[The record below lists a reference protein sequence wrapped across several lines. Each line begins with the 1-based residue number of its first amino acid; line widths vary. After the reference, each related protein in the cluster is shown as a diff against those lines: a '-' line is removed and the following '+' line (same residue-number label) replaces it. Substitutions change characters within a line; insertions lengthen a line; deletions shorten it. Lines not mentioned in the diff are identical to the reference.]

1 MPRRKITIKKQRKN
15 NATKL
20 VLEGLKKLEYRGYDS
35 AGLSMIR
42 DNKLVTFKKK
52 GRIKVLEDSFDQDEF
67 SSNICIGHTRWA
79 THGEPNE
86 INAHPHLSSDRKISV
101 VHNGIIEN
109 YLELRNDLTK
119 KGYKFLSQ
127 TDTEVIPNV
136 ISDNYKGD
144 ILEAVF
150 KSTEILR
157 GAYSLGIID
166 ENDGKRLI
174 AVRNSSPLL
183 FAICEDGYFVAS
195 DITSVI
201 EHTNKIIYLEDGD
214 VVDMREDSYT
224 IYDKNHK
231 KVERDITEVEIS
243 AADASKEGYDH
254 FLIKEIHEQPR
265 LLREVISIKHKDYKI
280 NLPAEGSLSLDE
292 LKNIN
297 KIYVTACGTAFHAG
311 EAGKFAIENLA
322 KIPVISEIASEFR
335 YKNMFVDDKSLVI
348 FVSQS
353 GETADTL
360 AALREAKALGAKT
373 LAITNV
379 VGSSISRE
387 ADKVVYCYAGPEISV
402 ASTKAYTTQVISLY
416 FLAMDIALKLNKIS
430 EDEVK
435 EIIENMEKLPG
446 QIEEI
451 LKHKDQFED
460 IAELIKDAKSIFYT
474 GRSLDYITAKEGALK
489 LKEISYI
496 HTESFPSGEL
506 KHGSIAL
513 IEEGT
518 PVISVATQSSI
529 LEKTISNNQELIAR
543 GATVISIAEEKN
555 DFVRDSSDV
564 MIEIPD
570 TIDLLTPLLAVIPEQ
585 LIAYYASVL
594 LGNDVDKP
602 RNLAKSVTVE

>member
-1 MPRRKITIKKQRKN
+1 MCGIVGYIGKN

-166 ENDGKRLI
+166 ENDGNRLI

-183 FAICEDGYFVAS
+183 FAICEEGYFVAS

-214 VVDMREDSYT
+214 VVDMREDFYT

-231 KVERDITEVEIS
+231 KVEREITEVEIS

-416 FLAMDIALKLNKIS
+416 FLAMDIALKLNKIT

>member
-1 MPRRKITIKKQRKN
+1 MCGIVGYIGKN

-166 ENDGKRLI
+166 ENEGKRLI

-231 KVERDITEVEIS
+231 KVEREITEVEIS

-416 FLAMDIALKLNKIS
+416 FLAMDIALKLNKIT

-555 DFVRDSSDV
+555 NFVRDSSDV

>member
-1 MPRRKITIKKQRKN
+1 MCGIVGYIGKN

-52 GRIKVLEDSFDQDEF
+52 GRIKVLEDSFDQEEF

-86 INAHPHLSSDRKISV
+86 INAHPHLSTDRKISV

-166 ENDGKRLI
+166 ENEGKRLI

-214 VVDMREDSYT
+214 VVDMSEDSYT

-231 KVERDITEVEIS
+231 KVEREITEVEIS

-435 EIIENMEKLPG
+435 EIIENMEKLPE

-585 LIAYYASVL
+585 LIAYYSSVL

>member
-1 MPRRKITIKKQRKN
+1 MCGIVGYIGKN

-214 VVDMREDSYT
+214 VVDMREDFYT

-231 KVERDITEVEIS
+231 KVEREITEVEIS

-416 FLAMDIALKLNKIS
+416 FLAMDIALKLNKIT

>member
-1 MPRRKITIKKQRKN
+1 MCGIVGYIGKN

-52 GRIKVLEDSFDQDEF
+52 GRIKVLEDSFDQGEF

-86 INAHPHLSSDRKISV
+86 INAHPHLSTDRKISV

-231 KVERDITEVEIS
+231 KVDREITEVEIS
-243 AADASKEGYDH
+243 ADDASKEGYDH

-435 EIIENMEKLPG
+435 EIIKNMEKLPE

>member
-1 MPRRKITIKKQRKN
+1 MCGIVGYIGKN

-52 GRIKVLEDSFDQDEF
+52 GRIKVLEDSFDQEEF

-166 ENDGKRLI
+166 ENEGKRLI

-214 VVDMREDSYT
+214 VVDMREDFYT

-231 KVERDITEVEIS
+231 KVEREITEVEIS

-416 FLAMDIALKLNKIS
+416 FLAMDIALKLNKIT

>member
-1 MPRRKITIKKQRKN
+1 MCGIVGYIGKN

-52 GRIKVLEDSFDQDEF
+52 GRIKVLEDSFDQEEF

-86 INAHPHLSSDRKISV
+86 INAHPHLSTDEKISV

-166 ENDGKRLI
+166 ENEGKRLI

-214 VVDMREDSYT
+214 VVDMRENSYT

-231 KVERDITEVEIS
+231 RVEREITEVEIS

-297 KIYVTACGTAFHAG
+297 KIFVTACGTAFHAG

-585 LIAYYASVL
+585 LIAYYSSVL

>member
-1 MPRRKITIKKQRKN
+1 MCGIVGYIGKN

-86 INAHPHLSSDRKISV
+86 INAHPHLSSDGKISV

-166 ENDGKRLI
+166 ENEGKRLI

-231 KVERDITEVEIS
+231 KVEREITEVKIS

-292 LKNIN
+292 LKNID

-416 FLAMDIALKLNKIS
+416 FLAMDIAIKLNKIS
-430 EDEVK
+430 EAEVK

-585 LIAYYASVL
+585 LIAYYSSVL

>member
-1 MPRRKITIKKQRKN
+1 MCGIVGYIGKN

-35 AGLSMIR
+35 AGLSFIK
-42 DNKLVTFKKK
+42 DNKLETFKKK
-52 GRIKVLEDSFDQDEF
+52 GRIKVLEDSFDQDEYA
-67 SSNICIGHTRWA
+67 SKVCIGHTRWA

-86 INAHPHLSSDRKISV
+86 INAHPHLSTDKKISV

-109 YLELRNDLTK
+109 YLELRNQLIK
-119 KGYKFLSQ
+119 KGHKFLSQ
-127 TDTEVIPNV
+127 TDTEVIPNL
-136 ISDNYKGD
+136 ISDNYNGD

-150 KSTEILR
+150 KSTDILS

-166 ENDGKRLI
+166 ENEANRLI

-183 FAICEDGYFVAS
+183 FAICDDGYFIAS

-224 IYDKNHK
+224 IYDKNHN
-231 KVERDITEVEIS
+231 KVEREITKVEIS
-243 AADASKEGYDH
+243 ASDASKEGYDH
-254 FLIKEIHEQPR
+254 FLIKEIHEQPSI
-265 LLREVISIKHKDYKI
+265 LKEVISIKHSDYKI
-280 NLPAEGSLSLDE
+280 NLPSEGSLSLEE
-292 LKNIN
+292 LK
-297 KIYVTACGTAFHAG
+297 KIDKIFVTACGTAFHAG
-311 EAGKFAIENLA
+311 EAGKYALENLA

-335 YKNMFVDDKSLVI
+335 YKNMFLDDKSLVI

-373 LAITNV
+373 LAVTNV

-387 ADKVVYCYAGPEISV
+387 ADKVIYCYAGPEISV

-430 EDEVK
+430 QDEVE
-435 EIIENMEKLPG
+435 EIIKNMEKLPN

-451 LKHKDQFED
+451 LKQKED
-460 IAELIKDAKSIFYT
+460 FKEIADSIKNSKSIFYT

-496 HTESFPSGEL
+496 HTEAFPSGEL

-518 PVISVATQSSI
+518 PVISVALHSKI
-529 LEKTISNNQELIAR
+529 LDKTVSNNQELIAR
-543 GATVISIAEEKN
+543 GAKVISIAQEGNE
-555 DFVRDSSDV
+555 FVKDSSDEI
-564 MIEIPD
+564 IEIPK

-585 LIAYYASVL
+585 LIAYYTSVL

>member
-1 MPRRKITIKKQRKN
+1 MCGIVGYIGKN

-52 GRIKVLEDSFDQDEF
+52 GRIKVLEDSFDQEEF

-86 INAHPHLSSDRKISV
+86 INAHPHLSTDRKISV

-214 VVDMREDSYT
+214 VVDMREGSYT

-231 KVERDITEVEIS
+231 KVEREITEVEIS

-416 FLAMDIALKLNKIS
+416 FLAMDIALKLNKIT

>member
-1 MPRRKITIKKQRKN
+1 MCGIVGYIGKN

-52 GRIKVLEDSFDQDEF
+52 GRIKVLEDSFDQEEF
-67 SSNICIGHTRWA
+67 FSNICIGHTRWA

-86 INAHPHLSSDRKISV
+86 INAHPHLSTDRKISV

-214 VVDMREDSYT
+214 VVDMREGSYT

-231 KVERDITEVEIS
+231 KVEREITEVEIS

-430 EDEVK
+430 EDKVK
-435 EIIENMEKLPG
+435 EIIENMEKLPE

-451 LKHKDQFED
+451 LKHKEQFED

-585 LIAYYASVL
+585 LIAYYSSVL

>member
-1 MPRRKITIKKQRKN
+1 MCGIVGYIGKN

-86 INAHPHLSSDRKISV
+86 INAHPHLSSDSRISV

-109 YLELRNDLTK
+109 YLELKSNLSN

-127 TDTEVIPNV
+127 TDTEIIPNV
-136 ISDNYKGD
+136 ISDNYKGN

-150 KSTEILR
+150 KATEILR

-166 ENDGKRLI
+166 ENDPNRLI

-183 FAICEDGYFVAS
+183 FAICDDGYFVAS

-214 VVDMREDSYT
+214 IVDMNENSYT

-231 KVERDITEVEIS
+231 EVEREISEVKIS

-265 LLREVISIKHKDYKI
+265 VLREVISIKHNNYKI
-280 NLPAEGSLSLDE
+280 NLPTEGSLSLEE

-297 KIYVTACGTAFHAG
+297 KIYITACGTAFHAG

-335 YKNMFVDDKSLVI
+335 YKNMFIDDKSLVI

-360 AALREAKALGAKT
+360 AALKEAKKQGAKT

-430 EDEVK
+430 QDEVK
-435 EIIENMEKLPG
+435 EIIENMEKLPE

-451 LKHKDQFED
+451 LKHKDVFED

-518 PVISVATQSSI
+518 PVISVATQSLI

-555 DFVRDSSDV
+555 NFVRDSSNV

>member
-1 MPRRKITIKKQRKN
+1 MCGIVGYIGKN

-52 GRIKVLEDSFDQDEF
+52 GRIKVLEDSFDQGEF

-86 INAHPHLSSDRKISV
+86 INAHPHLSTDRKISV

-127 TDTEVIPNV
+127 TDTEVIPNI

-166 ENDGKRLI
+166 ENEGKRLI

-231 KVERDITEVEIS
+231 KVEREITEVEIS

-416 FLAMDIALKLNKIS
+416 FLAMDIALKLNKIT

-585 LIAYYASVL
+585 LIAYYSSVL

>member
-1 MPRRKITIKKQRKN
+1 MCGIVGYIGKN

-52 GRIKVLEDSFDQDEF
+52 GRIKVLEDSFDQEEY

-86 INAHPHLSSDRKISV
+86 INAHPHLSTDRKISV

-166 ENDGKRLI
+166 ENEGKRLI

-231 KVERDITEVEIS
+231 KVEREITEVEIS

-379 VGSSISRE
+379 VGSSISRK

-416 FLAMDIALKLNKIS
+416 FLAMDIALKLNKIT
-430 EDEVK
+430 EEEVK
-435 EIIENMEKLPG
+435 EIIKNMEKLPE

-451 LKHKDQFED
+451 LKHKEQFED

-585 LIAYYASVL
+585 LIAYYSSVL

>member
-1 MPRRKITIKKQRKN
+1 MCGIVGYIGKN

-52 GRIKVLEDSFDQDEF
+52 GRIKVLEDSFDQEEF

-86 INAHPHLSSDRKISV
+86 INAHPHLSTDEKISV

-166 ENDGKRLI
+166 ENEGKRLI

-231 KVERDITEVEIS
+231 KVEREITEVEIS
-243 AADASKEGYDH
+243 ADDASKEGYDH

-416 FLAMDIALKLNKIS
+416 FLAMDIALKLNKIT

>member
-1 MPRRKITIKKQRKN
+1 MCGIVGYIGKN

-86 INAHPHLSSDRKISV
+86 INAHPHLSSDSKISV

-109 YLELRNDLTK
+109 YLELKSSLSN

-127 TDTEVIPNV
+127 TDTEIIPNV
-136 ISDNYKGD
+136 IADNYKGN

-150 KSTEILR
+150 KATEILR

-166 ENDGKRLI
+166 ENDPNRLI

-183 FAICEDGYFVAS
+183 FAICDDGYFVAS

-214 VVDMREDSYT
+214 IVDMNENSYT
-224 IYDKNHK
+224 IYDKDHK
-231 KVERDITEVEIS
+231 KVEREISEVKIS

-265 LLREVISIKHKDYKI
+265 VLREVISIKHNNYKI
-280 NLPAEGSLSLDE
+280 NLPEEGSLSLEE

-297 KIYVTACGTAFHAG
+297 KIYITACGTAFHAG

-335 YKNMFVDDKSLVI
+335 YKNMFLDDKSLVI

-360 AALREAKALGAKT
+360 AALKEAKKQGAKT

-430 EDEVK
+430 QDEVK
-435 EIIENMEKLPG
+435 EIIENMEKLPE

-451 LKHKDQFED
+451 LKHKDVFED

-518 PVISVATQSSI
+518 PVISVATQSLI

-555 DFVRDSSDV
+555 NFVRDSSNV

-594 LGNDVDKP
+594 LGNDIDKP

>member
-1 MPRRKITIKKQRKN
+1 MCGIVGYIGKN

-52 GRIKVLEDSFDQDEF
+52 GRIKVLEDSFDQEEF

-86 INAHPHLSSDRKISV
+86 INAHPHLSTDRKISV

-136 ISDNYKGD
+136 ISNNYKGD

-166 ENDGKRLI
+166 ENEGKRLI

-231 KVERDITEVEIS
+231 KVEREITEVEIS
-243 AADASKEGYDH
+243 ADDASKEGYDH

-402 ASTKAYTTQVISLY
+402 ASTKAYTTQVISFY
-416 FLAMDIALKLNKIS
+416 FLAMDIALKLNKIT

-518 PVISVATQSSI
+518 PVISVSTQSSI

-585 LIAYYASVL
+585 LIAYYSSVL

>member
-1 MPRRKITIKKQRKN
+1 MCGIVGYIGKN

-136 ISDNYKGD
+136 ISNNYKGD

-166 ENDGKRLI
+166 ENDGNRLI

-214 VVDMREDSYT
+214 VVDMREGSYT

-231 KVERDITEVEIS
+231 KVEREITEVEIS

-292 LKNIN
+292 LKNIS

-416 FLAMDIALKLNKIS
+416 FLAMDIALKLNKIT

>member
-1 MPRRKITIKKQRKN
+1 MCGIVGYIGKN

-86 INAHPHLSSDRKISV
+86 INAHPHLSSDSKISV

-109 YLELRNDLTK
+109 YLELKSNLSN

-127 TDTEVIPNV
+127 TDTEIIPNV

-150 KSTEILR
+150 KATEILK

-166 ENDGKRLI
+166 ENDPNRLI

-183 FAICEDGYFVAS
+183 FALCDDGYFVAS

-214 VVDMREDSYT
+214 IVDMNENSYT

-231 KVERDITEVEIS
+231 KVEREVSEVKIS

-265 LLREVISIKHKDYKI
+265 VLREVISIKHNDYKI
-280 NLPAEGSLSLDE
+280 NLPAEGSLSLEE

-297 KIYVTACGTAFHAG
+297 KIYITACGTAFHAG

-335 YKNMFVDDKSLVI
+335 YKNMFIDDKSLVI

-360 AALREAKALGAKT
+360 AALKEAKKQGAKT

-416 FLAMDIALKLNKIS
+416 FLAMDLALKLNKIS
-430 EDEVK
+430 QDEVK
-435 EIIENMEKLPG
+435 EIIENMEKLPE

-451 LKHKDQFED
+451 LKHKDVFED

-555 DFVRDSSDV
+555 NFVRDSSNV

>member
-1 MPRRKITIKKQRKN
+1 MCGIVGYIGKN

-52 GRIKVLEDSFDQDEF
+52 GRIKVLEDSFDQEEF

-166 ENDGKRLI
+166 ENEGKRLI

-231 KVERDITEVEIS
+231 KVEREITEVEIS

-280 NLPAEGSLSLDE
+280 NLPSEGSLSLDE
-292 LKNIN
+292 LNNIN

-416 FLAMDIALKLNKIS
+416 FLAMDIALKLNKIT

>member
-1 MPRRKITIKKQRKN
+1 MCGIVGYIGKN

-52 GRIKVLEDSFDQDEF
+52 GRIKVLEDSFDQEEF

-86 INAHPHLSSDRKISV
+86 INAHPHLSTDEKISV

-150 KSTEILR
+150 KSTEILS

-166 ENDGKRLI
+166 ENEGKRLI

-231 KVERDITEVEIS
+231 KVEREITEVEIS

-435 EIIENMEKLPG
+435 EIIKNMEKLPG

>member
-1 MPRRKITIKKQRKN
+1 MCGIVGYIGKN

-52 GRIKVLEDSFDQDEF
+52 GRIKVLEDSFDQEEF

-127 TDTEVIPNV
+127 TDTEVIPNI

-166 ENDGKRLI
+166 ENEGKRLI

-214 VVDMREDSYT
+214 VVDMREGSYT

-231 KVERDITEVEIS
+231 KVEREITEVEIS
-243 AADASKEGYDH
+243 ADDASKEGYDH

-435 EIIENMEKLPG
+435 EIIKNMEKLPE

>member
-1 MPRRKITIKKQRKN
+1 MCGIVGYIGKN

-86 INAHPHLSSDRKISV
+86 INAHPHLSSDGKISV

-109 YLELRNDLTK
+109 YLELRNDLTN
-119 KGYKFLSQ
+119 KGFKFLSQ

-150 KSTEILR
+150 KATEILR
-157 GAYSLGIID
+157 GAYSLGIIV
-166 ENDGKRLI
+166 ENEANRLI

-183 FAICEDGYFVAS
+183 FAICDDGYFVAS

-201 EHTNKIIYLEDGD
+201 EHTNKVIYLEDGD
-214 VVDMREDSYT
+214 VVDMKDGSYK
-224 IYDKNHK
+224 IYDKFHK
-231 KVERDITEVEIS
+231 AVERKITEVEIS

-265 LLREVISIKHKDYKI
+265 VLREVISIKHKDYKI
-280 NLPAEGSLSLDE
+280 NLPAEGSFSLEE
-292 LKNIN
+292 LRKFN
-297 KIYVTACGTAFHAG
+297 KIYITACGTAFHAG

-360 AALREAKALGAKT
+360 AALKEAKKQGAKT

-435 EIIENMEKLPG
+435 EIIKSMEKLPS

-451 LKHKDQFED
+451 LKHKDTFED

-518 PVISVATQSSI
+518 PVISVATQSQI

-555 DFVRDSSDV
+555 YFVRDSSNV

-585 LIAYYASVL
+585 LIAYYTSVL

>member
-1 MPRRKITIKKQRKN
+1 MCGIVGYIGKN

-52 GRIKVLEDSFDQDEF
+52 GRIKVLEDSFDQEEF

-86 INAHPHLSSDRKISV
+86 INAHPHLSTDKKISV

-231 KVERDITEVEIS
+231 KVEREITEVEIS

-416 FLAMDIALKLNKIS
+416 FLAMDIALKLNKIT

-451 LKHKDQFED
+451 LKHKYQFED

>member
-1 MPRRKITIKKQRKN
+1 MCGIVGYIGKN

-52 GRIKVLEDSFDQDEF
+52 GRIKVLEDSFDQEEF

-86 INAHPHLSSDRKISV
+86 INAHPHLSTDRKISV

-109 YLELRNDLTK
+109 YLELRNDLTD
-119 KGYKFLSQ
+119 KGFKFLSQ

-150 KSTEILR
+150 KATEILR
-157 GAYSLGIID
+157 GAYSLGIIV
-166 ENDGKRLI
+166 ENEANRLI

-183 FAICEDGYFVAS
+183 FAICDDGYFVAS

-201 EHTNKIIYLEDGD
+201 EHTNKVIYLEDGD
-214 VVDMREDSYT
+214 VVDMKDGSYT
-224 IYDKNHK
+224 IYDKFHK
-231 KVERDITEVEIS
+231 AVERKITEVEIS

-265 LLREVISIKHKDYKI
+265 VLREVISIKHNNYKI
-280 NLPAEGSLSLDE
+280 NLPAEGSFSLEE
-292 LKNIN
+292 LRKFN
-297 KIYVTACGTAFHAG
+297 KIYITACGTAFHAG

-360 AALREAKALGAKT
+360 AALKEAKKQGAKT

-435 EIIENMEKLPG
+435 EIIESMEKLPS

-451 LKHKDQFED
+451 LKHKDNFED

-518 PVISVATQSSI
+518 PVISVATQSQI

-555 DFVRDSSDV
+555 YFVRDSSNV

-585 LIAYYASVL
+585 LIAYYTSVL

>member
-1 MPRRKITIKKQRKN
+1 MCGIVGYIGKN

-52 GRIKVLEDSFDQDEF
+52 GRIKVLEDSFDQEEF

-86 INAHPHLSSDRKISV
+86 INAHPHLSTDEKISV

-166 ENDGKRLI
+166 ENEGKRLI

-231 KVERDITEVEIS
+231 KVEREITEVEIS
-243 AADASKEGYDH
+243 ADDASKEGYDH

-416 FLAMDIALKLNKIS
+416 FLAMDIALNLNKIT

>member
-1 MPRRKITIKKQRKN
+1 MCGIVGYIGKN

-35 AGLSMIR
+35 AGLSFIR
-42 DNKLVTFKKK
+42 DNKLMTFKKK
-52 GRIKVLEDSFDQDEF
+52 GRIKVLEESFDQDEF
-67 SSNICIGHTRWA
+67 SSNISIGHTRWA

-86 INAHPHLSSDRKISV
+86 INAHPHLSSDGKITV

-109 YLELRNDLTK
+109 YLELRKDLIK

-136 ISDNYKGD
+136 IADNYKGD
-144 ILEAVF
+144 ILDAVF
-150 KSTEILR
+150 KATEILK
-157 GAYSLGIID
+157 GAYSIGILD
-166 ENDGKRLI
+166 EKEPNRLI

-183 FAICEDGYFVAS
+183 FAICKDGYFIAS

-214 VVDMREDSYT
+214 IIDIRENSYT

-231 KVERDITEVEIS
+231 KVEREITEVNIS

-254 FLIKEIHEQPR
+254 FLIKEIYEQPR
-265 LLREVISIKHKDYKI
+265 VLREVISIKHNNYVI
-280 NLPAEGSLSLDE
+280 NLPLEGSLSLEE

-297 KIYVTACGTAFHAG
+297 KIYITACGTAFHAG
-311 EAGKFAIENLA
+311 EAGKYAIENLA

-335 YKNMFVDDKSLVI
+335 YKNMFVDDKSLVV

-360 AALREAKALGAKT
+360 AALRKAKTIGAKT

-416 FLAMDIALKLNKIS
+416 FLAMDIALKL
-430 EDEVK
+430 K
-435 EIIENMEKLPG
+435 EITQDQVKDIIQNMEKIPS

-451 LKHKDQFED
+451 LKHKDEFKK
-460 IAELIKDAKSIFYT
+460 IANSIKDAKSIFYT

-496 HTESFPSGEL
+496 HTEAFPSGEL

-529 LEKTISNNQELIAR
+529 LEKTISNNQELLAR

-555 DFVRDSSDV
+555 KFIKDSSDV
-564 MIEIPD
+564 IIEIPD

>member
-1 MPRRKITIKKQRKN
+1 MCGIVGYIGKN

-52 GRIKVLEDSFDQDEF
+52 GRIKVLEDSFDQEEF

-166 ENDGKRLI
+166 ENEGKRLI

-231 KVERDITEVEIS
+231 KVEREITEVEIS

-416 FLAMDIALKLNKIS
+416 FLAMDIALKLNKIT

-435 EIIENMEKLPG
+435 EIIENMEKLPE

>member
-1 MPRRKITIKKQRKN
+1 MCGIVGYIGKN

-52 GRIKVLEDSFDQDEF
+52 GRIKVLEDSFDQEEF

-86 INAHPHLSSDRKISV
+86 INAHPHLSTDRKISV

-166 ENDGKRLI
+166 ENEGKRLI

-231 KVERDITEVEIS
+231 KVEREITEVEIS

-416 FLAMDIALKLNKIS
+416 FLAMDIALKLNKIT

-585 LIAYYASVL
+585 LIAYYTSVL

>member
-1 MPRRKITIKKQRKN
+1 MCGIVGYIGKN

-86 INAHPHLSSDRKISV
+86 INAHPHLSTDEKISV

-150 KSTEILR
+150 KATEILR
-157 GAYSLGIID
+157 GAYSLGILD
-166 ENDGKRLI
+166 ENDPNRLI

-214 VVDMREDSYT
+214 VVDMREGSYK

-231 KVERDITEVEIS
+231 EIKREITEVEIS

-292 LKNIN
+292 LKKIN

-416 FLAMDIALKLNKIS
+416 FLAMDIALKLNKIT

-451 LKHKDQFED
+451 LKHKDQFQD

-555 DFVRDSSDV
+555 EFVRDSSDV

-585 LIAYYASVL
+585 LIAYYTSVL

>member
-1 MPRRKITIKKQRKN
+1 MCGIVGYIGKN

-52 GRIKVLEDSFDQDEF
+52 GRIKVLEDSFDQEEF

-86 INAHPHLSSDRKISV
+86 INAHPHLSTDRKISV

-231 KVERDITEVEIS
+231 KVEREITEVEIS
-243 AADASKEGYDH
+243 ADDASKEGYDH

-416 FLAMDIALKLNKIS
+416 FLAMDIAIKLNKIT

>member
-1 MPRRKITIKKQRKN
+1 MCGIVGYIGKN

-52 GRIKVLEDSFDQDEF
+52 GRIKVLEDSFDQEEF

-86 INAHPHLSSDRKISV
+86 INAHPHLSTDRKISV

-231 KVERDITEVEIS
+231 KVEREITEVEIS

-416 FLAMDIALKLNKIS
+416 FLAMDIALKLNKIT
-430 EDEVK
+430 EGEVK

-513 IEEGT
+513 IDEGT

-555 DFVRDSSDV
+555 DFIRDSSDV

-585 LIAYYASVL
+585 LIAYYSSVL

>member
-1 MPRRKITIKKQRKN
+1 MCGIVGYIGKN

-166 ENDGKRLI
+166 ENEGKRLI

-214 VVDMREDSYT
+214 VVDMREGSYT

-231 KVERDITEVEIS
+231 KVERKITEVEIS
-243 AADASKEGYDH
+243 SADASKEGYDH

-416 FLAMDIALKLNKIS
+416 FLAMDIALKLNKIT

>member
-1 MPRRKITIKKQRKN
+1 MCGIVGYIGKN

-86 INAHPHLSSDRKISV
+86 INAHPHLSSDSKISV

-109 YLELRNDLTK
+109 YLELKSSLSN

-127 TDTEVIPNV
+127 TDTEIIPNV
-136 ISDNYKGD
+136 IADNYKGD

-150 KSTEILR
+150 KATEILR

-166 ENDGKRLI
+166 ENDPNRLI

-183 FAICEDGYFVAS
+183 FAICDDEYFVAS

-214 VVDMREDSYT
+214 IVDMNENSYT

-231 KVERDITEVEIS
+231 KVEREISEVKIS

-265 LLREVISIKHKDYKI
+265 VLREVISIKHNNYKI
-280 NLPAEGSLSLDE
+280 NLPAEGSLSLEE

-297 KIYVTACGTAFHAG
+297 KIYITACGTAFHAG

-335 YKNMFVDDKSLVI
+335 YKNMFLDDKSLVI

-360 AALREAKALGAKT
+360 AALKEAKKQGAKT

-430 EDEVK
+430 QDEVK
-435 EIIENMEKLPG
+435 EIIENIEKLPE

-451 LKHKDQFED
+451 LKHKDVFED

-518 PVISVATQSSI
+518 PVISVATQSLI

-555 DFVRDSSDV
+555 NFVRDSSNV

>member
-1 MPRRKITIKKQRKN
+1 MCGIVGYIGKN

-166 ENDGKRLI
+166 ENDGNRLI

-183 FAICEDGYFVAS
+183 FAICEEGYFVAS

-280 NLPAEGSLSLDE
+280 NLSAEGSLSLDE

-416 FLAMDIALKLNKIS
+416 FLAMDIALKLNKIT

>member
-1 MPRRKITIKKQRKN
+1 MCGIVGYIGKN

-52 GRIKVLEDSFDQDEF
+52 GRIKVLEDSFDQEEF

-86 INAHPHLSSDRKISV
+86 INAHPHLSTDRKISV

-166 ENDGKRLI
+166 ENEGKRLI

-231 KVERDITEVEIS
+231 KVEREITEVEIS

-292 LKNIN
+292 LQNIN

-416 FLAMDIALKLNKIS
+416 FLAMDIALKLNKIT

-555 DFVRDSSDV
+555 NFVRDSSDV

>member
-1 MPRRKITIKKQRKN
+1 MCGIVGYIGKN

-52 GRIKVLEDSFDQDEF
+52 GRIKVLEDSFDQEEF

-231 KVERDITEVEIS
+231 KVEREITEVEIS

-416 FLAMDIALKLNKIS
+416 FLAMDIAIKLNKIS

-518 PVISVATQSSI
+518 PVISVSTQSSI

-585 LIAYYASVL
+585 LIAYYSSVL

>member
-1 MPRRKITIKKQRKN
+1 MCGIVGYIGKN

-52 GRIKVLEDSFDQDEF
+52 VRIKVLEDSFDQDEF

-86 INAHPHLSSDRKISV
+86 INAHPHLSTDEKISV

-150 KSTEILR
+150 KATEILR

-166 ENDGKRLI
+166 ENDSNRLI

-183 FAICEDGYFVAS
+183 FAICEDGYLVAS

-201 EHTNKIIYLEDGD
+201 EHTNKVIYLEDGD
-214 VVDMREDSYT
+214 VVDMKDGSYT
-224 IYDKNHK
+224 IYDKFHK
-231 KVERDITEVEIS
+231 AVERKITEVEIS

-265 LLREVISIKHKDYKI
+265 VLREVISIKHKDYKI
-280 NLPAEGSLSLDE
+280 NLPAEGSFSLEE
-292 LKNIN
+292 LRTFN
-297 KIYVTACGTAFHAG
+297 KIYITACGTAFHAG

-360 AALREAKALGAKT
+360 AALKEAKKQGAKT

-435 EIIENMEKLPG
+435 EIIKSMEKIPG

-451 LKHKDQFED
+451 LKHKDTFED

-518 PVISVATQSSI
+518 PVISVATQSQI

-555 DFVRDSSDV
+555 YFVRDSSNV

-585 LIAYYASVL
+585 LIAYYTSVL

>member
-1 MPRRKITIKKQRKN
+1 MCGIVGYIGKN

-166 ENDGKRLI
+166 ENDGNRLI

-183 FAICEDGYFVAS
+183 FAICEEGYFVAS

-416 FLAMDIALKLNKIS
+416 FLAMDIALKLNKIT

-518 PVISVATQSSI
+518 PVISVATQSQI

-555 DFVRDSSDV
+555 YFVRDSSNV

-585 LIAYYASVL
+585 LIAYYTSVL